1 MRLLI
6 LYSQFLLIL
15 FISGCNMKPE
25 TKEVLGA
32 TNEITNT
39 KNIIDSLEIK
49 VKELEE
55 EIESRKLVLTPEK
68 EAVQKM
74 ALSLI
79 NDLNH
84 IYEDKKPA
92 KVLKYFLTEFS
103 INYVFVGSDN
113 KAQITRLSSADY
125 KTHLRRQMK
134 EKNIKIRMGDVVVYD
149 IEIKGNIFSITL
161 KNYSEVYKHG
171 KLIINRS
178 VHTTITGREQD
189 GWKIG
194 DLSQVSIDYEVK

>member
-1 MRLLI
+1 M
-6 LYSQFLLIL
+6 
-15 FISGCNMKPE
+15 
-25 TKEVLGA
+25 
-32 TNEITNT
+32 
-39 KNIIDSLEIK
+39 
-49 VKELEE
+49 KELEE
-55 EIESRKLVLTPEK
+55 EIESRKLVLTPDK

-134 EKNIKIRMGDVVVYD
+134 EKNIKIRMGDVEVYD
-149 IEIKGNIFSITL
+149 IEIKGNIFSIIL

-194 DLSQVSIDYEVK
+194 NFSQVSIDYKIK